1 MIVAIKMIVILLK
14 FNILQVTKNQNRNK
28 TVLGSEYKNK
38 VVIPFKPLN
47 KIYMAKISDLIFIWL
62 EQIFYDITL
71 H

>member
-38 VVIPFKPLN
+38 VVIPLKPLN
-47 KIYMAKISDLIFIWL
+47 KIYMAKISDLIFI
-62 EQIFYDITL
+62 
-71 H
+71 